1 MKLLYGVTGEG
12 MGHAIRSGVVL
23 EHLVS
28 AGHEVEIIASS
39 RAAKYLSE
47 RFAEVHTIHG
57 LHIVAEEN
65 RVRRGKTLWSNV
77 TEGLKNL
84 PRQIGAYYEIIEDYR
99 PDAVISDFES
109 FSYLYAR
116 AHDLPLFSIDNQQV
130 MNRCTL
136 PEEII
141 ADDRADFEVVKAFVK
156 AKLPFCDHYF
166 IATFFSPP
174 IRKKNTSLHAPI
186 LRPAILEAKATAG
199 EHLLVY
205 QTVTENSSLVKTL
218 QASGFECRVYGLRR
232 DLDGD
237 VREGNL
243 LHRPFSEE
251 TFIAD
256 LASCRGVVAS
266 AGFTLMGECVYLKK
280 PLLAVPLEG
289 QFEQVFNAR
298 YLEHLGYGAMTE
310 TVTDASLSAFL
321 ESLSRYEVALA
332 DYDHPG
338 NGPLFVAIDQQLDRA
353 AAGLL

>member
-23 EHLVS
+23 DHLVS
-28 AGHEVEIIASS
+28 AGHEVEIIASN
-39 RAAKYLSE
+39 RAATYLSE
-47 RFAEVHTIHG
+47 RFAQVHTIHG

-77 TEGLKNL
+77 TEGLKSL
-84 PRQIGAYYEIIEDYR
+84 PRQIGSYFEVIEDFR

-109 FSYLYAR
+109 FSYLYGR
-116 AHDLPLFSIDNQQV
+116 AHDVPVFSIDNQQV
-130 MNRCTL
+130 MNRCTV
-136 PEEII
+136 PDEII
-141 ADDRADFEVVKAFVK
+141 ADDRAEFEVVKAFVK
-156 AKLPFCDHYF
+156 AKLPFCEHYF

-186 LRPAILEAKATAG
+186 LRPRILDAKASPG

-205 QTVTENSSLVKTL
+205 QTVTENTALVKTL

-232 DLDGD
+232 DLAGD

-251 TFIAD
+251 TFIED

-266 AGFTLMGECVYLKK
+266 AGFTLMGECVYLRK

-298 YLEHLGYGAMTE
+298 YLEHLGYGAMADAVTE
-310 TVTDASLSAFL
+310 PSLRAFL
-321 ESLSRYEVALA
+321 KRLPEFEEALA
-332 DYDHPG
+332 SFVHPG
-338 NGPLFVAIDQQLDRA
+338 NGRLFQALDRHLGGA
-353 AAGLL
+353 